1 MKNRISFLVVLLVVA
16 LVVAVEFFDVS
27 LRSSSEEITAQTTT
41 QTQEGEM
48 LSRTQE
54 GEILSS
60 ATKHVRRVYVN
71 ITWRITSEE
80 FESRLDEFGFA
91 DGLPEDLVQVLLDDG
106 FWEEEVFD
114 GVLFGILGERAV
126 LLTAV
131 PLTETQ
137 FPPTAIANLFMQI
150 VALPDSAIED
160 DWKQEILFEGTL
172 EEFFASGIYVINTD
186 VGIMVVLRPE
196 DRLLAEV
203 EDPPYQE
210 TDMSTFTSFQEV
222 VYPRIVG
229 NTTVLSRGYVTSVQ
243 NAGIVYIDGT
253 FSLGDLGTPVFV
265 IEPDGSLGWLGV
277 VFDISGNNA
286 AVLTPVGIQASLGGE

>member
-1 MKNRISFLVVLLVVA
+1 MKNRISFLVVLFVVA

-41 QTQEGEM
+41 QTQEGE
-48 LSRTQE
+48 
-54 GEILSS
+54 ILSS
-60 ATKHVRRVYVN
+60 VMKHVRRVYVN

-80 FESRLDEFGFA
+80 FESRLDEPNF
-91 DGLPEDLVQVLLDDG
+91 DGVPEDLVQALQDDG
-106 FWEEEVFD
+106 FLVREVFD

-137 FPPTAIANLFMQI
+137 FPTATANLFMQI

-203 EDPPYQE
+203 EDPSYQE

-229 NTTVLSRGYVTSVQ
+229 NTMVLSRGYVTSVQ
-243 NAGIVYIDGT
+243 NAGLVYIDGT